1 MFYKIRKKDMKYRDK
16 IDIISQILK
25 IANGGGVTRTKI
37 MYKGLLSYTQIKE
50 YLMLLTEKDLLYYD
64 KDSQTFKTTEKGLRF
79 LEVFSELDQRAREEQ
94 QEKKKKKNDNHSIS
108 KVSGIERDV
117 ATISTNCGKFT
128 PLQR

>member
-1 MFYKIRKKDMKYRDK
+1 LKKGDRLSV
-16 IDIISQILK
+16 ISLLLEVSSNNSSDRTPRQDSILP
-25 IANGGGVTRTKI
+25 NI
-37 MYKGLLSYTQIKE
+37 MYKTFLNNPRLKEYWTDLTELGLLE
-50 YLMLLTEKDLLYYD
+50 YHITTN
-64 KDSQTFKTTEKGLRF
+64 TFKTTEKGLRF

-94 QEKKKKKNDNHSIS
+94 QEKKKKNDNHSIS